1 MAFRVS
7 DNLRCYLHEARLP
20 AMAHRS
26 ALSEPGQLRTSLN
39 VRPERYRKLKLVHT
53 IDATL
58 FSSLISDWMEEF
70 VPCESLGVN
79 DEDESTAERFTVPCE
94 PYFSVSPL
102 PLARA
107 EDIERVFLWV
117 DMLPMESIRRVLH
130 LLYPE
135 SNSWKFIPC
144 EEEPWLKT
152 LAWSQST
159 TDCGKTD
166 FVQHLMGLFLIPPWM
181 LSSKDLEDFARGQ
194 SVCVTNTQ
202 VSGLDPD
209 MNVFRGQEWLWSKVW
224 DSCVSRNC
232 PWFIV
237 STYTNWVFGV
247 FSAGW
252 TASFVSP
259 VYASDCHV
267 PTILEL
273 LLFWL
278 ISAMGYPG
286 GWVVPESRVE
296 SVLRRQ
302 LLMATVRDVSPEV
315 PAEALAVSA
324 F

>member
-1 MAFRVS
+1 MAFRAS

-26 ALSEPGQLRTSLN
+26 ALGELAQLHTSLN
-39 VRPERYRKLKLVHT
+39 LHPERYRKLKLVHT

-58 FSSLISDWMEEF
+58 FSDIVSDWMEEF
-70 VPCESLGVN
+70 VPCESLGVG
-79 DEDESTAERFTVPCE
+79 DEDKSTGERLTVPCE
-94 PYFSVSPL
+94 PFFSVPLL

-117 DMLPMESIRRVLH
+117 DMFPLESIRRVLH

-135 SNSWKFIPC
+135 LNSWKLIPC
-144 EEEPWLKT
+144 EEGPLLKT
-152 LAWSQST
+152 LTWSQSR
-159 TDCGKTD
+159 TDCRKTEP
-166 FVQHLMGLFLIPPWM
+166 VRHLMVLFLIPPWI
-181 LSSKDLEDFARGQ
+181 LSSKELQEFARGQ
-194 SVCVTNTQ
+194 PFLDRSQ
-202 VSGLDPD
+202 ASGRHPD
-209 MNVFRGQEWLWSKVW
+209 GTLFRGQEWLWSKVW

-247 FSAGW
+247 FSTGW

-259 VYASDCHV
+259 VFAFDCHV

-278 ISAMGYPG
+278 ISAMGFPG
-286 GWVVPESRVE
+286 GWVVPENRAE
-296 SVLRRQ
+296 SALHRQ
-302 LLMATVRDVSPEV
+302 LLIATVRDLSPEE
-315 PAEALAVSA
+315 PAEALALST